1 MASSPTKPT
10 IAARLDRLPACS
22 CLRWMVVLLSFG
34 GCVEFY
40 DIFLTAYIAPALYRS
55 GIFTAT
61 TKGIFGLEGIASFVA
76 AFFAGLFLGTL
87 CLGRLADRFGRRAV
101 FSFALCWYSA
111 CTLVMA
117 FQQTA
122 AAIDFWRLAAGIGVG
137 VELVTIDTY
146 LSELVPK
153 GRRGPAFAF
162 NQFITFLAV
171 PLVAFLAYL
180 LGTTRWWNL
189 DGWRW
194 VVLIG
199 SSGALL
205 IFFIRRVVPE
215 SPRWLE
221 QRGRLDEAD
230 EVMRC
235 LENRVEREIKRPLPA
250 PQSFPGEVV
259 QGTGAFKE
267 LWQAP
272 YGRRT
277 VMLMV
282 FNFCQA
288 IGFYGFAN
296 WAPTFLLANGI
307 NVTKSLEYTFLI
319 ALANPVG
326 PLIGWIFA
334 ERWQR
339 KWQIVWSA
347 VSIAVFGLCF
357 AQQRV
362 PVAVIVTGILVT
374 LSNNWMSFT
383 FHAYQAELYPTRIR
397 AQAVGFVYSWSR
409 LGGMIGSFIIAFVLK
424 GYGTAGVFVFI
435 ALCMFLV
442 AIVIGGFG
450 PLTNNRRLE
459 EIAR

>member
-1 MASSPTKPT
+1 
-10 IAARLDRLPACS
+10 
-22 CLRWMVVLLSFG
+22 MVVLLSLG

-40 DIFLTAYIAPALYRS
+40 DMFLTAYIAPALYRR
-55 GIFTAT
+55 GIFTVT
-61 TKGIFGLEGIASFVA
+61 TRGIFGLEGIASFVA

-111 CTLVMA
+111 CTFVMA
-117 FQQTA
+117 FQQSA
-122 AAIDFWRLAAGIGVG
+122 AAMDFWRFAAGIGVG

-162 NQFITFLAV
+162 NQFVTFLAV
-171 PLVAFLAYL
+171 PLVAFISYL
-180 LGTTRWWNL
+180 LGTTRWWGL

-199 SSGALL
+199 SSGALI

-230 EVMRC
+230 QVMRRI
-235 LENRVEREIKRPLPA
+235 ENQVEREIKRPLPA
-250 PQSFPGEVV
+250 PQSFPGEVARE
-259 QGTGAFKE
+259 TGAFRE
-267 LWQAP
+267 IWQAP
-272 YGRRT
+272 YRRRT

-282 FNFCQA
+282 FNLCQA

-296 WAPTFLLANGI
+296 WAPTFLLAKGI

-357 AQQRV
+357 AEQRV
-362 PVAVIVTGILVT
+362 PAAVIVTGILVT

-424 GYGTAGVFVFI
+424 VYGTQGVFAFI
-435 ALCMFLV
+435 ALCMLIV
-442 AIVIGGFG
+442 AVVIGGFG

>member
-1 MASSPTKPT
+1 
-10 IAARLDRLPACS
+10 
-22 CLRWMVVLLSFG
+22 MVVLLSLG

-40 DIFLTAYIAPALYRS
+40 DMFLTAYIAPSLYRS

-61 TKGIFGLEGIASFVA
+61 TKEIFGLEGIASFAA
-76 AFFAGLFLGTL
+76 AFFTGLFLGTL
-87 CLGRLADRFGRRAV
+87 CLGRLADRFGRRAI

-111 CTLVMA
+111 CTFIMA

-122 AAIDFWRLAAGIGVG
+122 AEIDLWRLVAGIGVG

-146 LSELVPK
+146 LSELVPRGK
-153 GRRGPAFAF
+153 RGPAFAF
-162 NQFITFLAV
+162 NQFIAFLAV
-171 PLVAFLAYL
+171 PLVAFLSYL
-180 LGTTRWWNL
+180 LGTTRWWNV

-199 SSGALL
+199 SSGALI

-221 QRGRLDEAD
+221 QRGRLEEAD
-230 EVMRC
+230 EVMRRM
-235 LENRVEREIKRPLPA
+235 EDQVEREIQRPLPA
-250 PQSFPGEVV
+250 PQSFPDEVV
-259 QGTGAFKE
+259 PGAGAFKE
-267 LWQAP
+267 IWQAP
-272 YGRRT
+272 YRRRT

-282 FNFCQA
+282 FNLCQA

-296 WAPTFLLANGI
+296 WAPTFLIAKGI

-357 AQQRV
+357 SQQRV

-409 LGGMIGSFIIAFVLK
+409 LGGVIGSFVIAFVLK
-424 GYGTAGVFVFI
+424 VYGTAGVFVFI
-435 ALCMFLV
+435 ALCMLLV

>member
-1 MASSPTKPT
+1 
-10 IAARLDRLPACS
+10 
-22 CLRWMVVLLSFG
+22 
-34 GCVEFY
+34 
-40 DIFLTAYIAPALYRS
+40 
-55 GIFTAT
+55 
-61 TKGIFGLEGIASFVA
+61 
-76 AFFAGLFLGTL
+76 
-87 CLGRLADRFGRRAV
+87 
-101 FSFALCWYSA
+101 
-111 CTLVMA
+111 
-117 FQQTA
+117 
-122 AAIDFWRLAAGIGVG
+122 
-137 VELVTIDTY
+137 
-146 LSELVPK
+146 
-153 GRRGPAFAF
+153 
-162 NQFITFLAV
+162 
-171 PLVAFLAYL
+171 
-180 LGTTRWWNL
+180 
-189 DGWRW
+189 
-194 VVLIG
+194 
-199 SSGALL
+199 
-205 IFFIRRVVPE
+205 
-215 SPRWLE
+215 
-221 QRGRLDEAD
+221 
-230 EVMRC
+230 
-235 LENRVEREIKRPLPA
+235 
-250 PQSFPGEVV
+250 
-259 QGTGAFKE
+259 
-267 LWQAP
+267 
-272 YGRRT
+272 
-277 VMLMV
+277 MLMV

-296 WAPTFLLANGI
+296 WAPTFLLAKGI

-357 AQQRV
+357 SQQRV

-424 GYGTAGVFVFI
+424 VYGTAGVFAFI